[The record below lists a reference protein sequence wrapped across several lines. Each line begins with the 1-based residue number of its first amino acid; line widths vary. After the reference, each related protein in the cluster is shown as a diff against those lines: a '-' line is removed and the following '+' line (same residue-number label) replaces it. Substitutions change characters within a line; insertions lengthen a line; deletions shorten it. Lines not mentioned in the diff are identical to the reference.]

1 MARVPAEQAAL
12 EAAPESGREAIRR
25 GHGGHSE
32 GSRAPL
38 QVDIRGH
45 GINNDAMSPAPASSE
60 QYRAAREGAAV
71 IDRSALGKAEVE
83 GRDRASFLHGMLT
96 NDVKGLAPGQGCAAA
111 FLDAHGKVM
120 ALLRV
125 YALADR
131 LLLELPAGLTQ
142 KTLLLLDKYL
152 ISEKASFEPVD
163 DAYAILS
170 VQGPKAGALLAGL
183 AGQSLDLAP
192 LAHVQASVAGQPVRI
207 IQRSEFGALPG
218 FHVWTAPAAA
228 DAIRAA
234 LREAG
239 ATPLEDDVAEILRV
253 EAGEPAF
260 PQDADESVLFPE
272 LGREDL
278 VSYTKGC
285 YIGQEVVARVKYRG
299 HVNRALTGLRIEGER
314 VPAPGAAV
322 ATAEKEVG
330 RITSAV
336 RSPALGAPIA
346 LAYVRREHREPG
358 QTVSVMI
365 DGDPVPARV
374 TPLPF
379 V

>member
-1 MARVPAEQAAL
+1 
-12 EAAPESGREAIRR
+12 
-25 GHGGHSE
+25 
-32 GSRAPL
+32 
-38 QVDIRGH
+38 
-45 GINNDAMSPAPASSE
+45 MSPALPSSE
-60 QYRAAREGAAV
+60 QYRAAREGAV
-71 IDRSALGKAEVE
+71 LIDRSGLGKAEVE

-120 ALLRV
+120 AILRV

-152 ISEKASFEPVD
+152 ISEKASFEPMD

-170 VQGPKAGALLAGL
+170 VQGPKAGGLLAEL
-183 AGQSLDLAP
+183 AGRSLDLAP
-192 LAHVQASVAGQPVRI
+192 LAHVEASVAGQPVRI

-218 FHVWTAPAAA
+218 FHVWTAPSAAA
-228 DAIRAA
+228 AVRDALLAT
-234 LREAG
+234 G
-239 ATPLEDDVAEILRV
+239 ATPLEDEVAEVLRV

-260 PQDADESVLFPE
+260 GRDADESVLFPE

-299 HVNRALTGLRIEGER
+299 HVNRALTGLRLEGER

-322 ATAEKEVG
+322 ATTEKEIG

-346 LAYVRREHREPG
+346 LGYVRREHREPG

-365 DGDPVPARV
+365 DGQAVPARV

>member
-1 MARVPAEQAAL
+1 
-12 EAAPESGREAIRR
+12 
-25 GHGGHSE
+25 
-32 GSRAPL
+32 
-38 QVDIRGH
+38 
-45 GINNDAMSPAPASSE
+45 MSSAPAPSE

-96 NDVKGLAPGQGCAAA
+96 NDVKGLTPGQGCAAA

-152 ISEKASFEPVD
+152 ISEKAAFEPAD

-183 AGQSLDLAP
+183 SGGSLDLAP
-192 LAHVQASVAGQPVRI
+192 LAHVEVTLAGHPARVIR
-207 IQRSEFGALPG
+207 RSEFGALLG

-234 LREAG
+234 LLGAG
-239 ATPLEDDVAEILRV
+239 GTPLEDDVAEILRV

-299 HVNRALTGLRIEGER
+299 HVNRALTGLRLEGER
-314 VPAPGAAV
+314 VPTPGAAV
-322 ATAEKEVG
+322 ASTEKEIG
-330 RITSAV
+330 RVTSAV